1 MDEGRHPRSR
11 EPWTRRLQITI
22 LGSVALKVIHDVHN
36 PVIVVQICKVAI
48 RPSRSRSIASCFRR
62 TAPNSAIASS
72 ITPSIVGEPK
82 PQLHLLRVLESPGW
96 GASAFDAGLVSQY
109 IEASREMSEQHL
121 EALGGKLKE
130 HGYEVSSELRDG
142 GAADQIL
149 DCAKSCGADMIAMA
163 THGRGGIG
171 RLILGSVA
179 NRVLQ
184 HTTVPLL
191 LIHPSV
197 EK

>member
-1 MDEGRHPRSR
+1 MQS
-11 EPWTRRLQITI
+11 
-22 LGSVALKVIHDVHN
+22 S
-36 PVIVVQICKVAI
+36 
-48 RPSRSRSIASCFRR
+48 
-62 TAPNSAIASS
+62 NSALPKSLDCILLPTDGTEFSDSIIDHASDCRGAEAS
-72 ITPSIVGEPK
+72 A
-82 PQLHLLRVLESPGW
+82 HLLRVLESPGW